1 MSRWFRFY
9 DDAINDP
16 KILKLPEAMRWHWV
30 ALLCVASKNDGAI
43 PQLDDVAILL
53 RVTTGRAT
61 EIITGLVKAGLLDKT
76 ETGFA
81 PHNWNARQFKS
92 DVSTERV
99 KRFRNNKRNV
109 SGNGDE
115 TFQKRLQIT
124 DTETEAETDTE
135 THSHSEADASGAS
148 VPDLFREF
156 MENYPDRDGDNPEAP
171 AEESFRALVKS
182 GVDPQRLIAA
192 ARNFASAERTR
203 GNVGTRYIP
212 HAAKWLDEGRWRDQ
226 AKVEPSRPPEAPDWP
241 NIISFYAK
249 TGRWMRAA
257 GPEPG
262 HLGCK
267 APPELLATYGIGADG
282 RRMATA

>member
-16 KILKLPEAMRWHWV
+16 KIIKLPEATRWHWV
-30 ALLCVASKNDGAI
+30 ALLCVASKNDGAL
-43 PQLDDVAILL
+43 PSLDDVAILL
-53 RVTTGRAT
+53 RVKPDKAA
-61 EIITGLVKAGLLDKT
+61 EIIVNLEKAGLLDQT

-81 PHNWNARQFKS
+81 PHNWNARQYKS
-92 DVSTERV
+92 DTTDATAAQRMRRYRE
-99 KRFRNNKRNV
+99 NKRNNRNAAV
-109 SGNGDE
+109 
-115 TFQKRLQIT
+115 TVT
-124 DTETEAETDTE
+124 DTREQSTETDTE
-135 THSHSEADASGAS
+135 THSHSEADASAAS
-148 VPDLFREF
+148 VPDLFDEF
-156 MENYPDRDGDNPEAP
+156 WGAYPERGGDNPEAP
-171 AEESFRALVKS
+171 AEASFRALVKS
-182 GVDPQRLIAA
+182 GVDPHQLIAA
-192 ARNFASAERTR
+192 ASAFASAERAR

-212 HAAKWLDEGRWRDQ
+212 HAVKWLDEQRWRNQ
-226 AKVEPSRPPEAPDWP
+226 AKVEPPRPPEAPDWP